1 MQMKSFMLIISIEFI
16 LLDHVKIVHWK
27 NNFIGRDRF
36 VFIWNLIFYE
46 NRWTYVNS
54 ISEIICLS
62 CNESCDYASAQFS
75 IGKGNYYILEC
86 FGSSIPYSIL
96 YNRTKKLGNK
106 KNEDCFVIFWW
117 KFVFLFS
124 GYWW

>member
-1 MQMKSFMLIISIEFI
+1 LSLFET
-16 LLDHVKIVHWK
+16 
-27 NNFIGRDRF
+27 
-36 VFIWNLIFYE
+36 LIFYE

-75 IGKGNYYILEC
+75 LGKGNYYILEC

-96 YNRTKKLGNK
+96 YNQTKKLGNK
-106 KNEDCFVIFWW
+106 KNEDCFVIF
-117 KFVFLFS
+117 
-124 GYWW
+124 